1 MELKQWDK
9 SLKAVLRGQ
18 FTGSKA
24 YFREEKPPKK
34 KKKNQRPKL

>member
-1 MELKQWDK
+1 MELKQWDE

-24 YFREEKPPKK
+24 YFREQRPPKK
-34 KKKNQRPKL
+34 KNQQPKL